1 MKQIKF
7 FLALVIV
14 WMAGASVTWAD
25 ISVSMNDGIT
35 LQLAIT
41 DADAKTCELVDILMP
56 SEGGFD
62 LPATVSYGGE
72 TYAVT
77 SIAGRSTIVSRQ
89 FSETLTSLVLPE
101 GLLTIGQSAFF
112 DCEKLTTLTIPAS
125 VTSIGDGAFS
135 GCTALTDVTLKIRD
149 YNTYAF
155 SSYTNLS
162 GRSYHN
168 VFPASTEATFHV
180 TEMFYQG
187 IQQGL
192 MAEGWTEFT
201 GLYSANN
208 DKFDVMAPEVGDM
221 TIVTMNVVNDA
232 GTTVSTRNVVVTFT
246 DVTPGQGKAIVYR
259 PMRDELYN
267 PATCW
272 TKDAY
277 GADEA
282 SYFGNVDPDYTA
294 AEGTLVIPTS
304 IYLNNNDYALTG
316 IGGSGF
322 YCNYDPAI
330 TGIRIPKTITQIG
343 VRGLAG
349 LQYLKGTLVIPSSV
363 TQIGDPS
370 VDEPHVFCEG
380 QYYDW
385 SNPSSSYY
393 VERLYFMHREDN
405 IVWYDTDA
413 SKYFSEGRSGFTSG
427 KPYLYYY
434 GSVITKKPDASHSGF
449 GTWRSGYT
457 YYFDPTTSGIFFSED
472 QWFDPMTRFEA
483 YEAGEVSVT
492 KLTNLFNLPVTF
504 TTTDEDVAKV
514 KVDSEGQPILDDEDN
529 LIFIIGEEV
538 GEATITATFAGDT
551 YFDAG
556 EAVLTVVHKGPAE
569 LGSQV
574 NTNNK
579 NTAQTLSGLTKITFG
594 YDDLALK
601 EQYGDISIEDED
613 DLQIW
618 PAATLHDNKIY
629 ASAYAEADYGC
640 LVDGPSEGYYSY
652 YGNGAGYRL
661 CYNPSELTP
670 NWGAGAWD
678 GETFDPRPGTNCAG
692 LLAFKVPTGE
702 GTIIVKGY
710 TDNENAKMA
719 IRLGLADAETMIMAG
734 YDGGE
739 WNPMPKE
746 FAYQYNN
753 DSNADAW
760 IYIFGVSL
768 KPDDEHRGH
777 IESITYL
784 PDGVTIAKLS
794 IAGTQVAEGSPYNDN
809 GISVT
814 WAEGFGGIEGGD
826 PEMGDEGGSSLMP
839 VITLSNANLTSN
851 NGPAI
856 EVNSYSMVTINLVG
870 NNTVSSTKADC
881 AAISFGTM
889 NGNDWEGC
897 GNVII
902 KPETDGTDVS
912 LTVPAQSHATGVY
925 NYSSSITLSSVIAD
939 FGGTDYGLYII
950 PGNMSGGE
958 GPMNPPLELNSSFL
972 KLRGDE
978 SAYVFEGGGW
988 QGFDIDEQI
997 IEAMSGPVSDGTAYW
1012 YNNETGRLESDE
1024 DVATYLWI
1032 GPVCEYLESVPAKWS
1047 TYSQEDWTGLDFSK
1061 VVVWDDEG
1069 EASVSNDALLCYVV
1083 SNINLENL
1091 TLTLTRVTRFFY
1103 EDKNERGM
1111 LLYNATGE
1119 AADVL
1124 VPHYEGERST
1134 VTNHLAGTCNS
1145 GYDIDVPATEGEY
1158 SNLVLT
1164 KKNGQYVFR
1173 PLANTRR
1180 LNSKAYL
1187 PIPTSALQSD
1197 GNGVKGFSIVLEDDD
1212 PTGIA
1217 NIENLRVPASVVFD
1231 LLGRQQQIMQRQGIY
1246 IRDGKKIIV
1255 K

>member
-7 FLALVIV
+7 FLALVIA
-14 WMAGASVTWAD
+14 WMAGASVTRAD

-56 SEGGFD
+56 SKGGID

-89 FSETLTSLVLPE
+89 FSGTLTSLVLPE

-112 DCEKLTTLTIPAS
+112 DCTELTTLTIPAS
-125 VTSIGDGAFS
+125 VTSIGYGAFS
-135 GCTALTDVTLKIRD
+135 GCAKLTDVTLKTRD

-162 GRSYHN
+162 GRTYHN

-180 TEMFYQG
+180 TEMFYLG

-201 GLYSANN
+201 DLYTADNVQ
-208 DKFDVMAPEVGDM
+208 FVTMAPEVGDM
-221 TIVTMNVVNDA
+221 TIAQMDVIDA
-232 GTTVSTRNVVVTFT
+232 SGNKVSTRNVIVTFT
-246 DVTPGQGKAIVYR
+246 DVTEGQRKAIVYR

-282 SYFGNVDPDYTA
+282 SYFGDDDPDYTNV
-294 AEGTLVIPTS
+294 EGTLVIPTNIKDLS
-304 IYLNNNDYALTG
+304 GKDYTLTG

-370 VDEPHVFCEG
+370 VDKPHVFYEG
-380 QYYDW
+380 QYYNW
-385 SNPSSSYY
+385 SDPSSSYY
-393 VERLYFMHREDN
+393 VERLYFMHRGNN

-413 SKYFSEGRSGFTSG
+413 SKYFSDGREDFSSG
-427 KPYLYYY
+427 KPDLYYFS
-434 GSVITKKPDASHSGF
+434 SVVTMKPDASHSGF
-449 GTWRSGYT
+449 GTWRYGHT
-457 YYFDPTTSGIFFSED
+457 NYFDPTTSGIFFSED
-472 QWFDPMTRFEA
+472 QWSDPMTRFEA
-483 YEAGEVSVT
+483 YESGEVSVT
-492 KLTNLFNLPVTF
+492 KLTNLFNLPVAF
-504 TTTDEDVAKV
+504 STTDASVAQV
-514 KVDSEGQPILDDEDN
+514 KMENGQPVLDEEDN
-529 LIFIIGEEV
+529 LVLIIGEKV
-538 GEATITATFAGDT
+538 GTAEIKATFAGDD

-574 NTNNK
+574 NTNDK
-579 NTAQTLSGLTKITFG
+579 NTVQTLSGLTKITFG
-594 YDDLALK
+594 YDDLALR
-601 EQYGDISIEDED
+601 EQYGDIYIEDED
-613 DLQIW
+613 DLQTW
-618 PAATLHDNKIY
+618 AAATIHDGKIY
-629 ASAYAEADYGC
+629 ASAFAELSEYGY
-640 LVDGPSEGYYSY
+640 LSQSSSEGYYYGYSEY
-652 YGNGAGYRL
+652 YESGYRL

-670 NWGAGAWD
+670 NWGADAWD
-678 GETFDPRPGTNCAG
+678 GETFDPQPGTNCAG
-692 LLAFKVPTGE
+692 LLAFKVPAGE

-719 IRLGLADAETMIMAG
+719 IRLGLADAEPMTMAG

-746 FAYQYNN
+746 FTYQYNN
-753 DSNADAW
+753 DSGAGAW

-784 PDGVTIAKLS
+784 PKGVTIAKLS
-794 IAGTQVAEGSPYNDN
+794 IAGTPVAEGSPYNSNN

-839 VITLSNANLTSN
+839 VITLNNANLTYN

-870 NNTVSSTKADC
+870 NNTISSTKADC

-902 KPETDGTDVS
+902 KPETDGSDVS

-925 NYSSSITLSSVIAD
+925 NYSSSISLSSVIAD
-939 FGGTDYGLYII
+939 FGGTDYGLYIN

-978 SAYVFEGGGW
+978 SAYVFEGGNW
-988 QGFDIDEQI
+988 QGYISVDIL
-997 IEAMSGPVSDGTAYW
+997 EALPEPTGEEAVYEYDYASGQFTCG
-1012 YNNETGRLESDE
+1012 E

-1032 GPVCEYLESVPAKWS
+1032 GPKGEWVEAPIGWS
-1047 TYSQEDWTGLDFSK
+1047 THPVNDWDIDIKVSGIDFSSVSQE
-1061 VVVWDDEG
+1061 
-1069 EASVSNDALLCYVV
+1069 LLCYMVTGV
-1083 SNINLENL
+1083 DVENF
-1091 TLTLTRVTRFFY
+1091 TLTLTRVNGKLYDDDRY
-1103 EDKNERGM
+1103 AV
-1111 LLYNATGE
+1111 LLYNQTTNKTRFHIPYNDDVATYGE
-1119 AADVL
+1119 NSENKL
-1124 VPHYEGERST
+1124 
-1134 VTNHLAGTCNS
+1134 LKGTSN
-1145 GYDIDVPATEGEY
+1145 VQPTEGD
-1158 SNLVLT
+1158 NTNFVLT
-1164 KKNGQYVFR
+1164 KKDGKYVFR
-1173 PLANTRR
+1173 PLRTARDLTG
-1180 LNSKAYL
+1180 KGYL

-1212 PTGIA
+1212 PTGIS

-1231 LLGRQQQIMQRQGIY
+1231 LLGRQQQNMQRQGIY